1 MSLFESIRIAWGG
14 LVGNKLR
21 SGLTMLGVIIGV
33 AAVIA
38 LVSIGQGARQQ
49 VMAQIQGLGSNLIM
63 ISPRGNG
70 AGRLYLQ
77 DVTDLVQR
85 VPEISTAIPDLS
97 RQAVVK
103 WGTNDYTTTLEGTAP
118 GYEEVRNHHV
128 AEGRFLIQT
137 DIDQRR
143 HVAVVGY
150 KLFTDLFGERNPIG
164 ETIFINGSSFTV
176 VGVMEQ
182 KGQGLGADYDDR
194 VIIPISTAQ
203 RMLGTNRVQM
213 ILAQARSSDQAAP
226 AVARITAIYQKKF
239 PTRNPGYDDAIMVQ
253 SQDQILTTVN
263 TATQTMTLMLGGIAG
278 VSLIVGGIG
287 IMNIMLVS
295 VTERTREIGIR
306 KAIGAKRRD
315 ILSQF
320 LVESMILSLTGGLI
334 GVLLGIGVGR
344 LGSLINIPSTVSV
357 ASIITAF
364 VFSAAVGLFF
374 GIYPAMKAAVLD
386 PIEALRYE

>member
-1 MSLFESIRIAWGG
+1 MNIFESVRVAWGG

-21 SGLTMLGVIIGV
+21 SALTMLGVIIGV

-38 LVSIGQGARQQ
+38 LVSIGQGARAM
-49 VMAQIQGLGSNLIM
+49 VTEQIQGLGSNLIM
-63 ISPRGNG
+63 VTPRGG

-77 DVTDLVQR
+77 DVADLTSR
-85 VPEISTAIPDLS
+85 VPELAAAIPDLT
-97 RQAVVK
+97 RQFTVK
-103 WGTNDYTTTLEGTAP
+103 WGTSDYSTTIEGTAP
-118 GYEEVRNHHV
+118 GYEQVRNQNV
-128 AEGRFLIQT
+128 AEGRFLIQS

-150 KLFTDLFGERNPIG
+150 KVYTDLFGERDPIG
-164 ETIFINGSSFTV
+164 EQILINGSSFTV
-176 VGVMEQ
+176 VGLMEE
-182 KGQGLGADYDDR
+182 KGQGLGMNYDDR

-203 RMLGTNRVQM
+203 RMMGTNRIAT
-213 ILAQARSSDQAAP
+213 ILAQAKSSDQAAP
-226 AVARITAIYQKKF
+226 AVARITAIYEKKF
-239 PTRNPGYDDAIMVQ
+239 PTQNPPNDDAIMVQ
-253 SQDQILTTVN
+253 SQDQILSTVN

-315 ILSQF
+315 ILAQF

-334 GVLLGIGVGR
+334 GVLMGVGLGR
-344 LGSLINIPSTVSV
+344 LGSLINIPSTVSM

-374 GIYPAMKAAVLD
+374 GIYPAMTAAVLD

>member
-1 MSLFESIRIAWGG
+1 MNIFESIRLAWGG

-21 SGLTMLGVIIGV
+21 SSLTMLGVIIGV
-33 AAVIA
+33 ASVIA
-38 LVSIGQGARQQ
+38 LVSIGQGARTM
-49 VMAQIQGLGSNLIM
+49 VTEQIQGLGSNLIM
-63 ISPRGNG
+63 VTPRG
-70 AGRLYLQ
+70 AVGRLYLQ
-77 DVTDLVQR
+77 DVADLTSR
-85 VPEISTAIPDLS
+85 VPELAAAIPDLT
-97 RQAVVK
+97 RQLTIK
-103 WGTNDYTTTLEGTAP
+103 WGTSEYSTTIEGTAP
-118 GYEEVRNHHV
+118 GYEQIRNHNV
-128 AEGRFLIQT
+128 AEGRFLIQS
-137 DIDQRR
+137 DLDQRR

-150 KLFTDLFGERNPIG
+150 KVYTDLFGERDPIG
-164 ETIFINGSSFTV
+164 EQILINGSSFTV
-176 VGVMEQ
+176 VGLMEE
-182 KGQGLGADYDDR
+182 KGQGLGTNSDDR

-203 RMLGTNRVQM
+203 RMMGTNRIQT

-226 AVARITAIYQKKF
+226 AVARITAIYEKKF
-239 PTRNPGYDDAIMVQ
+239 PTQNPPNDDAIMVQ
-253 SQDQILTTVN
+253 SQDQILSTVN

-315 ILSQF
+315 ILAQF

-334 GVLLGIGVGR
+334 GVLMGIGLGR
-344 LGSLINIPSTVSV
+344 LGSLVNIPSTVSI

>member
-1 MSLFESIRIAWGG
+1 MNVFESIRVAWNG

-33 AAVIA
+33 TAVIA

-49 VMAQIQGLGSNLIM
+49 VTAQIQGLGSNMIM
-63 ISPRGNG
+63 ITARG
-70 AGRLYLQ
+70 ATGRLYVE
-77 DVTDLVQR
+77 DTADLLKR
-85 VPEISTAIPDLS
+85 VPELSTAIPDVS
-97 RQAVVK
+97 RQYAVK
-103 WGTNDYTTTLEGTAP
+103 WGSNNYTTTIEGTAP
-118 GYEEVRNHHV
+118 GYEEIRNHRVV
-128 AEGRFLIQT
+128 AGRFLIQA

-143 HVAVVGY
+143 HVAVIGQTVY
-150 KLFTDLFGERNPIG
+150 TDLFGERNPVG
-164 ETIFINGSSFTV
+164 EQILINGSSFTV
-176 VGVMEQ
+176 VGLLEE
-182 KGQGLGADYDDR
+182 KGQGLGQSYDDR

-203 RMLGTNRVQM
+203 RLMGTNRVQM
-213 ILAQARSSDQAAP
+213 ILAQTKQSGDATQ

-239 PTRNPGYDDAIMVQ
+239 PTRNPGTDDAINVQ
-253 SQDQILTTVN
+253 SQDQLLTTVN

-278 VSLIVGGIG
+278 VSLVVGGIG

-315 ILSQF
+315 ILTQF
-320 LVESMILSLTGGLI
+320 LVESMILSLTGGMV
-334 GVLLGIGVGR
+334 GVALGVGVGR
-344 LGSLINIPSTVSV
+344 LGTLAGIPSAVSM
-357 ASIITAF
+357 ASIIVAF

-374 GIYPAMKAAVLD
+374 GIYPAMQAAALD